1 MVQINEIKFKLKKKK
16 RIGRGGKRGNY
27 SGRGIKG
34 QKARAGAK
42 IRPALRDI
50 ILKFPKKRGVGNI
63 KIEKK
68 ILEINLDWINKFFN
82 DGELVTPERILNKIR
97 IPKSYR
103 NLKIK
108 ILGRGKLT
116 KKVIF
121 SQDFLFSKRALEK
134 IKNQGGDIK

>member
-97 IPKSYR
+97 IPKSYK

>member
-97 IPKSYR
+97 IPKSYK

-134 IKNQGGDIK
+134 IKNQVGDIR

>member
-97 IPKSYR
+97 IPKSYK

-134 IKNQGGDIK
+134 IKNQGGDIR